1 MALAPHK
8 LVLAHE
14 ALMSPPD
21 LCQVHKKIKGS
32 QLHIVDECLALYKAL
47 SVKTWAR
54 LIVPSL
60 GISDLRST
68 VSRLPSGS
76 GVR

>member
-1 MALAPHK
+1 MALTSHK
-8 LVLAHE
+8 SVLAHE

-32 QLHIVDECLALYKAL
+32 QLRIVDECLAIYKAL
-47 SVKTWAR
+47 SLKMWAR

-60 GISDLRST
+60 GISDLRLT
-68 VSRLPSGS
+68 MSRLPSGS

>member
-14 ALMSPPD
+14 GLMPPPY
-21 LCQVHKKIKGS
+21 LCQVHKKIKRS
-32 QLHIVDECLALYKAL
+32 QLHIVDECLALYTAL
-47 SVKTWAR
+47 SLETWAR

-60 GISDLRST
+60 GTSDLRLT
-68 VSRLPSGS
+68 VSSLPSGS